1 MSTRTRSGTQNGSR
15 LFAIYALATLVPML
29 ILGVVVNRMIREE
42 IDDRAMTEAVN
53 RAETI
58 SDATVEPAIGDR
70 LGSTLTVAQRHRL
83 IVATAS
89 LTGDARVLRLRIRG
103 IDGTILF
110 DLAHPNAPAE
120 PAPPDDEIDEAADGK
135 PVATLTRVGSDQV
148 DGGTNTGPQAVET
161 YVAFQAPGQRRTLGV
176 METYIP
182 YRPFADAAAASKARL
197 TKALVLGLLI
207 LWGVLSLITWS
218 VSRRLRASAR
228 ENEWL
233 ARHDQLTA
241 LPNRLAFAEEIDARV
256 ARHERVLVAEL
267 DVARFR
273 DVNETVGQANGD
285 RFLCEVANRLA
296 AALDADGFVAR
307 LAGDQFGL
315 LWPGGGSDPERQMF
329 TALTAALAEQ
339 ITVADIRVRAELTIG
354 FVSTG
359 QIPGTAAD
367 LLRAADLAAHAAKAA
382 GVSTKRYT
390 PELEQFDPDRLQL
403 AGELG
408 AAIAAGELVLHY
420 QPKLNLLTSTVSSV
434 EALVRW
440 QHPRRGLL
448 DPAEFIGIAEN
459 TNLIGP
465 LTSWVVTE
473 SVQQIKSWQLMD
485 PPIGLSVSVNISARS
500 LTSPELADEILD
512 ILATTDVPAERL
524 QVELTETSVVADP
537 TGAFKLLSRLA
548 DAGVHISL
556 DDFGQGATSLVS
568 LTSLPIHEIKIDRSF
583 VIGLEEGDDQA
594 AVVEFVIA
602 LGQRLGL
609 VVVAEGIETE
619 RAATLLTAMGCE
631 QGQGYR
637 FCHPLPPRE
646 LERWLRGHQR
656 SLADDAN
663 DAG

>member
-1 MSTRTRSGTQNGSR
+1 MSTRTRSGTQSGTR

-42 IDDRAMTEAVN
+42 IDDRALTEAVN

-58 SDATVEPAIGDR
+58 SDATVEPAIGNQ
-70 LGSTLTVAQRHRL
+70 LGATLTVVQRHRL
-83 IVATAS
+83 ILATATLS
-89 LTGDARVLRLRIRG
+89 GDARVLRLRVRG
-103 IDGTILF
+103 TDGTILF
-110 DLAHPNAPAE
+110 DVAHPD
-120 PAPPDDEIDEAADGK
+120 APPVPSPNDEEVDEAVDGP
-135 PVATLTRVGSDQV
+135 PVATLTRLGSDAV
-148 DGGTNTGPQAVET
+148 DGGSSQGPEAVET
-161 YVAFQAPGQRRTLGV
+161 YVAFHGAKHQALGV
-176 METYIP
+176 VETYIP
-182 YRPFADAAAASKARL
+182 YRPFADAAAASKSRL
-197 TKALVLGLLI
+197 TRALVLGLLI

-233 ARHDQLTA
+233 ARHDQLTG
-241 LPNRLAFAEEIDARV
+241 LPNRLAFAEEIDGRV

-285 RFLCEVANRLA
+285 RFLCEVSTRLA
-296 AALDADGFVAR
+296 SVLDTDGFVAR
-307 LAGDQFGL
+307 LGGDQFGL

-382 GVSTKRYT
+382 GVTTKRYT

-420 QPKLNLLTSTVSSV
+420 QPKLNLLTSSVSSV

-473 SVQQIKSWQLMD
+473 SVQQIKSWRLMD
-485 PPIGLSVSVNISARS
+485 PPIDLSVSVNISARS
-500 LTSPELADEILD
+500 LTSPELADEILA
-512 ILATTDVPAERL
+512 ILVAAEVPAERL

-594 AVVEFVIA
+594 AVVGFVIA

-656 SLADDAN
+656 SLADDA
-663 DAG
+663 G